1 MTALAAKLHA
11 APWQG
16 VFYITGGGA
25 SLISQLLEV
34 PGASNTVLEATVPYA
49 EKSLAQL
56 LGKAPEQAVATNTAR
71 ALAMTAFRRAN
82 VLADGKT
89 FGFGASASLVTNRE
103 KKGQTRAH
111 WAIQAAEFTHSFSL
125 LLDAQQSRSAQEA
138 KLTQAF
144 WWCINWALLNPPK
157 ADADADLALESTAKI
172 EIQSHIAQKQWQPL
186 LQASPHTWCTGDHDG
201 KLLLPG
207 SFNPIHQGH
216 EDMLKVAESITG
228 LKGAFELTLRNAD
241 KPDIDFLSTAERLAN
256 IKHHDVWLTNLSN
269 FSAKAAAFPGATFA
283 LGTDTLARIGQLKFY
298 AGDAKRHE
306 QALQAL
312 ANLETKFLV
321 FGRVND
327 DGDDFIT
334 FEDLDLPPVLM
345 QLCQGVP
352 VSQYRNDT
360 SSSAIRSAAR
370 NKP

>member
-1 MTALAAKLHA
+1 MTALAPKLHA
-11 APWQG
+11 SPWQG

-34 PGASNTVLEATVPYA
+34 PGASSTVLEALVPYA

-56 LGKAPEQAVATNTAR
+56 LGKAPEQAVATATAR
-71 ALAMTAFRRAN
+71 ALAMAAYKQAN
-82 VLADGKT
+82 TLADGKN

-125 LLDAQQSRSAQEA
+125 LLHVQHSRQEQETQ
-138 KLTQAF
+138 LTGAF
-144 WWCINWALLNPPK
+144 WQSIDWALLNSSK
-157 ADADADLALESTAKI
+157 ADSSTNLFAELGI
-172 EIQSHIAQKQWQPL
+172 EKQSHTAQKQWQPL
-186 LQASPHTWCTGDHDG
+186 LQAPPHTWCTGDHDG

-216 EDMLKVAESITG
+216 KDMLKVAESITG
-228 LKGAFELTLRNAD
+228 LTGAFELTLRNAD
-241 KPDIDFLSTAERLAN
+241 KPDIDFLSTAERLEK
-256 IKHHDVWLTNLSN
+256 IQDHDVWLTNLSN
-269 FSAKAAAFPGATFA
+269 FSAKATAFPGTTFA
-283 LGTDTLARIGQLKFY
+283 LGTDTLARIGELRFY
-298 AGDAKRHE
+298 ANDEKLRE

-312 ANLETKFLV
+312 ADLETKFLV
-321 FGRVND
+321 FGRLN
-327 DGDDFIT
+327 GEDFIT
-334 FEDLDLPPVLM
+334 LEDLNLPPTLA

-360 SSSAIRSAAR
+360 TSSAIRAADR
-370 NKP
+370 DNR